1 MIEYLDNLLRHL
13 LISEIDE
20 ITDEAQVSFQPPDDA
35 WRTYVASLTVNALN
49 VYLTDLRENRKLRS
63 NERVRSVEKGVVSE
77 DPAPA
82 RIDCHYLIS
91 AWSPAAVTTAIE
103 PTLDE
108 HALLYETAAVLFRTK
123 SFNPS
128 GEYPAGSVALNNWP
142 ERFRDVD
149 LPIVV
154 APVEGFNKLSEF
166 WSSMGQGTH
175 WKPVIYL
182 VVTLPVELLMEV
194 AGPVVTTRITEYRF
208 SGNPETAEVSI
219 QIGGYALNNTVSP
232 PVPVANAWVRLEDAG
247 GTPQQTSTTDSDG
260 RFTFRGLAQGNYTLR
275 IRAQGFTQR
284 TQSIQVPSLTGDY
297 DVRLS

>member
-1 MIEYLDNLLRHL
+1 
-13 LISEIDE
+13 
-20 ITDEAQVSFQPPDDA
+20 
-35 WRTYVASLTVNALN
+35 
-49 VYLTDLRENRKLRS
+49 
-63 NERVRSVEKGVVSE
+63 
-77 DPAPA
+77 
-82 RIDCHYLIS
+82 
-91 AWSPAAVTTAIE
+91 
-103 PTLDE
+103 
-108 HALLYETAAVLFRTK
+108 
-123 SFNPS
+123 
-128 GEYPAGSVALNNWP
+128 
-142 ERFRDVD
+142 
-149 LPIVV
+149 
-154 APVEGFNKLSEF
+154 
-166 WSSMGQGTH
+166 MGQGTH